1 MEVKNIKIRKLF
13 GLFDYNIELNQ
24 SGSLTVLTG
33 PNGYGKTTIL
43 NIIYSLFNQR
53 FFYFQKLNFELISFY
68 FINGQQIDITKKKG
82 KDKVEQ
88 SVRIVNNQQRIVSQN
103 IETVDVHIRLLQ
115 TGTPIEAFI
124 YNSESENKLVLELG
138 KYIPVHKISQN
149 IVLDSRTG
157 KQFSLRD
164 FLIENINF
172 LPLSV
177 INLIN
182 KQGSVK
188 ISELLNATNVY
199 LIREERLLTQTRNP
213 NQNVS
218 FDRTIEK
225 YAEELKA
232 LIAQKQLDAYKIAQQ
247 LDGSF
252 PKRLI
257 ECKEFL
263 SESDFKSRFAD
274 LTKKQALLKTFG
286 IATTIQDITEYNN
299 ETKNVLTVY
308 LEDSEAKVRV
318 YDELLNKIELFVNI
332 LNEKMFAFKSIV
344 INGSQGFYFQLSNG
358 QKLKLTD
365 LSSGEQQEVVLQYE
379 LLFKTNPDT
388 LILIDEP
395 EISLHVMWQKAF
407 IQDLQRIAKIKQI
420 SFLVSTHAPQII
432 NDNWDLTRDLY
443 ELSNAE

>member
-24 SGSLTVLTG
+24 SESLTVLTG

-68 FINGQQIDITKKKG
+68 FIDGQRIDITKKKG

-232 LIAQKQLDAYKIAQQ
+232 LIAQKQLDAYQIAQQ

-308 LEDSEAKVRV
+308 LEDSEAKVSV

-358 QKLKLTD
+358 QRLKLTD

>member
-157 KQFSLRD
+157 KQFSLS
-164 FLIENINF
+164 N
-172 LPLSV
+172 
-177 INLIN
+177 
-182 KQGSVK
+182 VK
-188 ISELLNATNVY
+188 
-199 LIREERLLTQTRNP
+199 
-213 NQNVS
+213 
-218 FDRTIEK
+218 
-225 YAEELKA
+225 
-232 LIAQKQLDAYKIAQQ
+232 
-247 LDGSF
+247 
-252 PKRLI
+252 
-257 ECKEFL
+257 
-263 SESDFKSRFAD
+263 
-274 LTKKQALLKTFG
+274 
-286 IATTIQDITEYNN
+286 
-299 ETKNVLTVY
+299 
-308 LEDSEAKVRV
+308 
-318 YDELLNKIELFVNI
+318 
-332 LNEKMFAFKSIV
+332 
-344 INGSQGFYFQLSNG
+344 
-358 QKLKLTD
+358 
-365 LSSGEQQEVVLQYE
+365 
-379 LLFKTNPDT
+379 
-388 LILIDEP
+388 
-395 EISLHVMWQKAF
+395 
-407 IQDLQRIAKIKQI
+407 
-420 SFLVSTHAPQII
+420 
-432 NDNWDLTRDLY
+432 
-443 ELSNAE
+443 

>member
-68 FINGQQIDITKKKG
+68 FINGQRIDITKKKG

-103 IETVDVHIRLLQ
+103 IETVDVHIRLLR
-115 TGTPIEAFI
+115 TDTLIEAFI
-124 YNSESENKLVLELG
+124 YNSDIENKLVLELG

-232 LIAQKQLDAYKIAQQ
+232 LIAQKQIEAYQIAQQ

-308 LEDSEAKVRV
+308 LEDSEAKVSV

-358 QKLKLTD
+358 QRLKLTD